1 MLALLLPQLLVDL
14 LAGQLERL
22 LAMLPDLLLEELLVS
37 RPSEVL
43 LEPGLELL
51 QAVLLALLPPTLL
64 PMASA
69 ASLVEERARA
79 RARMVRAKERA
90 VRAREKAKEKGGA
103 WTLRRSVSWQIFLP
117 LWEEVLEEL
126 HLATLLDPLEE
137 EHLEGSSTNPQQGK
151 LSEGWLAPWLVELLV
166 PVLATLL
173 PTGSPISSTEVAK
186 EEKEEKV
193 EREERVARASLV
205 LAVKVEKE
213 EKVEREERVVRAFS
227 EAKAAREAKEARE
240 RAEA

>member
-79 RARMVRAKERA
+79 RARARMVRAKERT

-137 EHLEGSSTNPQQGK
+137 EHLEGSSTNPQQVQP
-151 LSEGWLAPWLVELLV
+151 LQTMTACL
-166 PVLATLL
+166 
-173 PTGSPISSTEVAK
+173 
-186 EEKEEKV
+186 
-193 EREERVARASLV
+193 
-205 LAVKVEKE
+205 
-213 EKVEREERVVRAFS
+213 
-227 EAKAAREAKEARE
+227 
-240 RAEA
+240 

>member
-1 MLALLLPQLLVDL
+1 M
-14 LAGQLERL
+14 G
-22 LAMLPDLLLEELLVS
+22 
-37 RPSEVL
+37 SEVL
-43 LEPGLELL
+43 LEPGSELL

-69 ASLVEERARA
+69 TSLVEERARARA

-90 VRAREKAKEKGGA
+90 ERAREKAKEKGGA

-126 HLATLLDPLEE
+126 HLAMLLDPLEE

-151 LSEGWLAPWLVELLV
+151 PSEGWLAPWLVELLV

-186 EEKEEKV
+186 GEKE
-193 EREERVARASLV
+193 
-205 LAVKVEKE
+205 
-213 EKVEREERVVRAFS
+213 EREERVVRAFS

-240 RAEA
+240 RAEV

>member
-1 MLALLLPQLLVDL
+1 M
-14 LAGQLERL
+14 G
-22 LAMLPDLLLEELLVS
+22 LLEELLVS

-43 LEPGLELL
+43 LEPGSELL

-69 ASLVEERARA
+69 ASLVEERAR
-79 RARMVRAKERA
+79 
-90 VRAREKAKEKGGA
+90 EKAKEKGGA
-103 WTLRRSVSWQIFLP
+103 WTLRRSVNWQIFLP

-126 HLATLLDPLEE
+126 HLAMLSDPLEE

-173 PTGSPISSTEVAK
+173 PMGSPTSSTEVAREEKEEREERAARVVRASLVLAAKEEK

-193 EREERVARASLV
+193 E
-205 LAVKVEKE
+205 
-213 EKVEREERVVRAFS
+213 
-227 EAKAAREAKEARE
+227 
-240 RAEA
+240 

>member
-1 MLALLLPQLLVDL
+1 M
-14 LAGQLERL
+14 G
-22 LAMLPDLLLEELLVS
+22 
-37 RPSEVL
+37 SEVL
-43 LEPGLELL
+43 LEPDLELL

-90 VRAREKAKEKGGA
+90 VKARGKAKEKGGA

-126 HLATLLDPLEE
+126 HLAMLLDPLEE
-137 EHLEGSSTNPQQGK
+137 EHLEGSSTNPQQAK
-151 LSEGWLAPWLVELLV
+151 LSEELLV

-173 PTGSPISSTEVAK
+173 PTGSPISSTEVAR

-193 EREERVARASLV
+193 EREARAARVARASLV
-205 LAVKVEKE
+205 LAAKVEKE
-213 EKVEREERVVRAFS
+213 EKVEREEKAARVERVVRAFS

>member
-79 RARMVRAKERA
+79 RMVRAKERA

-103 WTLRRSVSWQIFLP
+103 WTLRRNVSWQIFLP

-137 EHLEGSSTNPQQGK
+137 EHLEGSSTNPQQVQP
-151 LSEGWLAPWLVELLV
+151 LQTMTACL
-166 PVLATLL
+166 
-173 PTGSPISSTEVAK
+173 
-186 EEKEEKV
+186 
-193 EREERVARASLV
+193 
-205 LAVKVEKE
+205 
-213 EKVEREERVVRAFS
+213 
-227 EAKAAREAKEARE
+227 
-240 RAEA
+240 

>member
-14 LAGQLERL
+14 PAGQ
-22 LAMLPDLLLEELLVS
+22 LEELLVS

-43 LEPGLELL
+43 LEPDLELL
-51 QAVLLALLPPTLL
+51 QAVLLALLPQTLL

-173 PTGSPISSTEVAK
+173 PTGSPILSTEVA
-186 EEKEEKV
+186 KEEKV
-193 EREERVARASLV
+193 EREERAARVARASLV
-205 LAVKVEKE
+205 LA
-213 EKVEREERVVRAFS
+213 ERVV
-227 EAKAAREAKEARE
+227 
-240 RAEA
+240 

>member
-1 MLALLLPQLLVDL
+1 M
-14 LAGQLERL
+14 G
-22 LAMLPDLLLEELLVS
+22 LVS

-43 LEPGLELL
+43 LEPDLELL

-90 VRAREKAKEKGGA
+90 VRARENGGA
-103 WTLRRSVSWQIFLP
+103 WTLRRSVSWQIFLA

-151 LSEGWLAPWLVELLV
+151 LSEG
-166 PVLATLL
+166 
-173 PTGSPISSTEVAK
+173 
-186 EEKEEKV
+186 
-193 EREERVARASLV
+193 
-205 LAVKVEKE
+205 
-213 EKVEREERVVRAFS
+213 
-227 EAKAAREAKEARE
+227 
-240 RAEA
+240 

>member
-14 LAGQLERL
+14 PAGQ
-22 LAMLPDLLLEELLVS
+22 LEELLVS

-43 LEPGLELL
+43 LEPDLELL
-51 QAVLLALLPPTLL
+51 QAVLLALLPQTLL

-137 EHLEGSSTNPQQGK
+137 ELLEGSSTNPQQGK

-166 PVLATLL
+166 PVLAMLL
-173 PTGSPISSTEVAK
+173 PTGSPTSSTEVAK

-193 EREERVARASLV
+193 ERAARVARASLV
-205 LAVKVEKE
+205 LA
-213 EKVEREERVVRAFS
+213 ERVV
-227 EAKAAREAKEARE
+227 
-240 RAEA
+240 

>member
-22 LAMLPDLLLEELLVS
+22 LAMLLGLLLEELLVS

-69 ASLVEERARA
+69 ASLVEERARARA

-137 EHLEGSSTNPQQGK
+137 EHLEGSSTNPQQVQP
-151 LSEGWLAPWLVELLV
+151 LQTMTACL
-166 PVLATLL
+166 
-173 PTGSPISSTEVAK
+173 
-186 EEKEEKV
+186 
-193 EREERVARASLV
+193 
-205 LAVKVEKE
+205 
-213 EKVEREERVVRAFS
+213 
-227 EAKAAREAKEARE
+227 
-240 RAEA
+240 

>member
-1 MLALLLPQLLVDL
+1 MLALLPPQLLVDL

-69 ASLVEERARA
+69 ALLVEERA

-90 VRAREKAKEKGGA
+90 VRAREKAKENGGA

-126 HLATLLDPLEE
+126 HLAMLLDPLEE
-137 EHLEGSSTNPQQGK
+137 EHLEGSSTNPQQVQP
-151 LSEGWLAPWLVELLV
+151 LQTMTACL
-166 PVLATLL
+166 
-173 PTGSPISSTEVAK
+173 
-186 EEKEEKV
+186 
-193 EREERVARASLV
+193 
-205 LAVKVEKE
+205 
-213 EKVEREERVVRAFS
+213 
-227 EAKAAREAKEARE
+227 
-240 RAEA
+240 